1 MTPPQPPRP
10 TKPRSATPAERSEEH
25 AAIQRRLK
33 EEAAE
38 RRAKAETRPETPRT
52 RHRRG

>member
-1 MTPPQPPRP
+1 MAPPQPPRP
-10 TKPRSATPAERSEEH
+10 KPRSATPAERSEEF
-25 AAIQRRLK
+25 AATQKRLK

-38 RRAKAETRPETPRT
+38 RRAKAGQREETPRQ